1 MNPVKKINMS
11 EEQKLI
17 KEYANDQN
25 AKMQKILSNTDYIK
39 WLDRFTIEHSSF
51 FDKDWL
57 HSPEK
62 ISKEDLER
70 VNNLHLMYRGIDTYA
85 NKNYIYPT
93 SCNFGNFY
101 NIKLENIGFEIG
113 ILGRQGTLF
122 FCNRVS
128 IENQK
133 DFIDFN
139 DILNNKN
146 VNVNA
151 TAIENKL
158 NELSNLIT
166 SLYKSGIP
174 LKAIKSILNNTLKE
188 ISSQTDIEQ
197 PKILKRK

>member
-1 MNPVKKINMS
+1 MS

-25 AKMQKILSNTDYIK
+25 TKMQKILSNTDYIK

-70 VNNLHLMYRGIDTYA
+70 VNNLHLMYRGIDTHA

-128 IENQK
+128 IKNQK

>member
-1 MNPVKKINMS
+1 MS
-11 EEQKLI
+11 TLKG
-17 KEYANDQN
+17 A
-25 AKMQKILSNTDYIK
+25 
-39 WLDRFTIEHSSF
+39 FH
-51 FDKDWL
+51 
-57 HSPEK
+57 
-62 ISKEDLER
+62 
-70 VNNLHLMYRGIDTYA
+70 
-85 NKNYIYPT
+85 PT

>member
-93 SCNFGNFY
+93 SCNFGKHWF
-101 NIKLENIGFEIG
+101 
-113 ILGRQGTLF
+113 
-122 FCNRVS
+122 
-128 IENQK
+128 
-133 DFIDFN
+133 
-139 DILNNKN
+139 
-146 VNVNA
+146 
-151 TAIENKL
+151 
-158 NELSNLIT
+158 
-166 SLYKSGIP
+166 
-174 LKAIKSILNNTLKE
+174 
-188 ISSQTDIEQ
+188 
-197 PKILKRK
+197 

>member
-1 MNPVKKINMS
+1 MS
-11 EEQKLI
+11 TLKG
-17 KEYANDQN
+17 A
-25 AKMQKILSNTDYIK
+25 
-39 WLDRFTIEHSSF
+39 FH
-51 FDKDWL
+51 
-57 HSPEK
+57 
-62 ISKEDLER
+62 
-70 VNNLHLMYRGIDTYA
+70 
-85 NKNYIYPT
+85 PT

-188 ISSQTDIEQ
+188 ISSQTEIEQ